1 MTGSNTKDSEN
12 ECNPRIQPPCL
23 IYMIL
28 AASEESTTIRFINN
42 NFMKKKSIYILTG
55 SNGSAMHAVNT

>member
-42 NFMKKKSIYILTG
+42 NFMKKKKAFIY
-55 SNGSAMHAVNT
+55 